1 VNANPRP
8 LSPHAVTLSSVAECA
23 GVPRTPHGVI
33 DSRVVVTGV
42 TLDSRAIR
50 PGDLY
55 AALPG
60 ANVHGARFVGAAVGL
75 GAVAVLTDPAGAALL
90 ALGEITVPVLVV
102 PDPRAALG
110 AVAAMIYGRA
120 SETLTMLGIT
130 GTNGKTTTAYLLDS
144 ALRAL
149 GCVTGLIGTVET
161 RIGED
166 RIKSTRTTPESSDLH
181 ALFAV
186 MLESGVDTCTMEVS
200 SHALALH
207 RVDGVRYDV
216 AAFTNLS
223 QDHLDF
229 HGSMED
235 YFLAKAS
242 LFTPERAVRAV
253 VCVDDEWG
261 QRLARESA
269 VPVVT
274 VSSRQDLA
282 ADWQILTTGPG
293 ESAFE
298 LAGGDRRL
306 SLRSA
311 LPGDF
316 NRVNTAVAALV
327 LLAAGHP
334 MNAIEAALAADPH
347 VPGRMEKV
355 VLTGID
361 DADQSHTDQSHTD
374 QSHTDQTT
382 ADQTTADQSRLP
394 LAVVDFA
401 HTPDA
406 VAAALRALRH
416 STPGSLIVVL
426 GAGGDR
432 DRGKRAAMGE
442 AAAAHADLVIVTDD
456 NPRSEDPATI
466 RAAVLAGAVAQER
479 STRSVPGRIRE
490 IADRAAA
497 IHEAVAVAG
506 AGDTVVVLG
515 KGHESGQETAGVV
528 HPFDDR
534 THLRAALTERSAS
547 RNPSMETA
555 APMENTVGHSVTH
568 ANHGE
573 TK

>member
-1 VNANPRP
+1 M
-8 LSPHAVTLSSVAECA
+8 AEQA
-23 GVPRTPHGVI
+23 GVAQTPRAVI

-60 ANVHGARFVGAAVGL
+60 ANVHGARFVGGAVGL

-90 ALGEITVPVLVV
+90 ALKEITVPVLVV
-102 PDPRAALG
+102 PEPRAVLG
-110 AVAAMIYGRA
+110 GVAALVYGRA
-120 SETLTMLGIT
+120 GEALTMVGIT

-149 GCVTGLIGTVET
+149 GRMTGLIGTVET
-161 RIGED
+161 RIGDD
-166 RIKSTRTTPESSDLH
+166 RIKSIRTTPESPDLH

-186 MLESGVDTCTMEVS
+186 MLERGVDTCTMEVS

-207 RVDGVRYDV
+207 RVDGVRFDV
-216 AAFTNLS
+216 VAFTNLS

-235 YFLAKAS
+235 YFLAKS
-242 LFTPERAVRAV
+242 MLFTPQRAVRAL
-253 VCVDDEWG
+253 VCVDDAWG
-261 QRLARESA
+261 RRLARESG

-274 VSSRQDLA
+274 ISSDPRVS
-282 ADWQILTTGPG
+282 ADWLILATGPG
-293 ESAFE
+293 EAAFE
-298 LAGGDRRL
+298 LVGDGRRL

-316 NRVNTAVAALV
+316 NRVNTAVAALL

-334 MNAIEAALAADPH
+334 AEAVQAALAADPH
-347 VPGRMEKV
+347 VPGRMERIV
-355 VLTGID
+355 AAGSP
-361 DADQSHTDQSHTD
+361 DADQSHPGH
-374 QSHTDQTT
+374 
-382 ADQTTADQSRLP
+382 SRLP
-394 LAVVDFA
+394 LAFVDFA

-406 VAAALRALRH
+406 VAAALTALRH
-416 STPGSLIVVL
+416 RTPGSLIVVL

-432 DRGKRAAMGE
+432 DRGKRAAMGA

-466 RAAVLAGAVAQER
+466 RAAVLSGATAQRSAASSGSAGSAL
-479 STRSVPGRIRE
+479 PGRIRE
-490 IADRAAA
+490 IGDRGRA
-497 IHEAVAVAG
+497 IREAVAG
-506 AGDTVVVLG
+506 AGEGDTVMVLG
-515 KGHESGQETAGVV
+515 KGHESGQDVAGVV

-534 THLRAALTERSAS
+534 ERLRAALVEHLSGQA
-547 RNPSMETA
+547 
-555 APMENTVGHSVTH
+555 HSVRASGDGQVSGDGPGVTGG
-568 ANHGE
+568 NVR
-573 TK
+573 